1 MEGLRQQE
9 LGEQAQK
16 TLNDVVKGVGALAG
30 KYRGDDA
37 CWRVDV
43 LIDGHDTSTTKNTSQ
58 RTIPSYKYR
67 LFIISR
73 LLIIR

>member
-1 MEGLRQQE
+1 MDGLRQQE

-37 CWRVDV
+37 CWRVVV

-73 LLIIR
+73 